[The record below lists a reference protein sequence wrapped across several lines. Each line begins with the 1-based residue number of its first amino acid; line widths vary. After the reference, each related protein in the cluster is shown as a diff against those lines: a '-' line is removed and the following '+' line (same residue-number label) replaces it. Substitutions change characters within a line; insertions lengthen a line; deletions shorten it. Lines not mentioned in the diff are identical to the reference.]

1 MNRSRAALVIIPLV
15 LLAGCG
21 GSTGQADP
29 AGRATGSAS
38 SGVAATGGTGS
49 APPAAQDSPDAQD
62 PPAAQGSP
70 GARSPQGRTSAP
82 QAPPTGPEPPTST
95 GAVRVERNLDEPPLV
110 TGVRFAE
117 HAGYDRVVVDFK
129 GDLPGYTVDWVPELV
144 QDGSGEPIDVEGGA
158 YLQVTMLPA
167 NAHTES
173 GTPTLTGGPIL
184 QAGLGNVRSVVKTG
198 DFEAVVGVG
207 IVLERK
213 AGFRVTEQ
221 KQPNRLVIDVAH

>member
-1 MNRSRAALVIIPLV
+1 MNRSRAALVLIPLA
-15 LLAGCG
+15 LLTGCG

-29 AGRATGSAS
+29 AGRTTGITGSPS

-49 APPAAQDSPDAQD
+49 APPAVQDPPDAQD
-62 PPAAQGSP
+62 SP

-95 GAVRVERNLDEPPLV
+95 AAVRVERHPDEPPLV

-117 HAGYDRVVVDFK
+117 HGGYDRVVIDFR

-207 IVLERK
+207 IVLERR

>member
-21 GSTGQADP
+21 GSTGRTDP
-29 AGRATGSAS
+29 AGRATGVTGSPS
-38 SGVAATGGTGS
+38 SGVASTAGTGS
-49 APPAAQDSPDAQD
+49 VPPTAQD
-62 PPAAQGSP
+62 PPGTQDPSGGRTP
-70 GARSPQGRTSAP
+70 GRTSAP

-117 HAGYDRVVVDFK
+117 HAGYDRVVIDFR

-167 NAHTES
+167 NAHTEE

-207 IVLERK
+207 IVLERR

>member
-1 MNRSRAALVIIPLV
+1 M
-15 LLAGCG
+15 
-21 GSTGQADP
+21 
-29 AGRATGSAS
+29 
-38 SGVAATGGTGS
+38 
-49 APPAAQDSPDAQD
+49 
-62 PPAAQGSP
+62 
-70 GARSPQGRTSAP
+70 
-82 QAPPTGPEPPTST
+82 
-95 GAVRVERNLDEPPLV
+95 
-110 TGVRFAE
+110 RFAE
-117 HAGYDRVVVDFK
+117 HGGYDRVVIDFK
-129 GDLPGYTVDWVPELV
+129 GEPPGYTVDWVPELV

-167 NAHTES
+167 NAHTEE

-221 KQPNRLVIDVAH
+221 RQPNRLVIDVAH